1 MPQPRVLQ
9 SDVESRTRELVG
21 RGIDPESARAIAE
34 SEISSPQN
42 PNDPNPTTPAKRAAI
57 KANVARFNEERAAA
71 QRQAEADWYE
81 SNFGESDRLN
91 KELSDAR
98 LRGSP
103 DARLHMPETADWR
116 PETAADRKKWKDW
129 TTGGSLD
136 RMARYA
142 PEEFDRRWDE
152 AAADRKKDNASE
164 RAKRYDTTMD
174 ADSGKTRGQLYR
186 EKQQAADYNRLR
198 KTDVPQNLKLYRE
211 LAAMGIDPD
220 RFGDPRSQ
228 FDRDAAL
235 NAKTKARQSGV
246 IGKDANG
253 NQIPV
258 GGREGA
264 VARRAQMR
272 QNPMEF
278 LRRPDVTDDQRQA
291 MTALLLGRGATP
303 NDVAAMQ
310 AKMFLEGLQQG
321 ARQNVNVNTPELQ
334 QAQADAVRTKL
345 DQDRRTMREP
355 DEDVLGEKYAP
366 AGYFGYNEFTVAEQ
380 QQMYDDLI
388 AQGYTPAEAQ
398 RAVDRQATKRRAS
411 DRSWKPPAPK
421 GK

>member
-1 MPQPRVLQ
+1 
-9 SDVESRTRELVG
+9 
-21 RGIDPESARAIAE
+21 
-34 SEISSPQN
+34 
-42 PNDPNPTTPAKRAAI
+42 
-57 KANVARFNEERAAA
+57 
-71 QRQAEADWYE
+71 
-81 SNFGESDRLN
+81 
-91 KELSDAR
+91 
-98 LRGSP
+98 
-103 DARLHMPETADWR
+103 
-116 PETAADRKKWKDW
+116 
-129 TTGGSLD
+129 
-136 RMARYA
+136 
-142 PEEFDRRWDE
+142 
-152 AAADRKKDNASE
+152 
-164 RAKRYDTTMD
+164 
-174 ADSGKTRGQLYR
+174 
-186 EKQQAADYNRLR
+186 
-198 KTDVPQNLKLYRE
+198 
-211 LAAMGIDPD
+211 
-220 RFGDPRSQ
+220 
-228 FDRDAAL
+228 
-235 NAKTKARQSGV
+235 
-246 IGKDANG
+246 
-253 NQIPV
+253 
-258 GGREGA
+258 
-264 VARRAQMR
+264 MR